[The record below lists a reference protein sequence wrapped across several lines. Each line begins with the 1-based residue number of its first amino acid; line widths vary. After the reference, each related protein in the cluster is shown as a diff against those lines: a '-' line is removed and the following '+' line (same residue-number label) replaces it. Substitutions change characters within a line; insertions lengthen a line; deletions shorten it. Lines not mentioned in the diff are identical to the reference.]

1 MFRTLI
7 RFFLLWDRKMIGIAV
22 GVGMSLH
29 QLDARGCSQCG
40 CNGRQNSN
48 NGLQDFLPKFFLVH
62 DFLSY
67 EL

>member
-7 RFFLLWDRKMIGIAV
+7 RFFLLWDRKMIGSAV

-29 QLDARGCSQCG
+29 QLDARGCSQRG
-40 CNGRQNSN
+40 CNSRKDGN

-62 DFLSY
+62 SLF